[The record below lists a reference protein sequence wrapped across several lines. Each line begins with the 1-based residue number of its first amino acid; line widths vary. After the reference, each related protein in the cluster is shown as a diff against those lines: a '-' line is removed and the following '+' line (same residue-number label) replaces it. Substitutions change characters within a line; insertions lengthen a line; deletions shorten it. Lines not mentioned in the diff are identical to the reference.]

1 MKYINVAN
9 KEIRIA
15 ILYWANGEIF
25 SYWYFARTAE
35 PKIVRK
41 EMKVDEVLSWKQ

>member
-1 MKYINVAN
+1 MKNINVAN

-15 ILYWANGEIF
+15 ILCCANGEIL

-35 PKIVRK
+35 PRIASK
-41 EMKVDEVLSWKQ
+41 EMKADEALS

>member
-15 ILYWANGEIF
+15 ILCCENEETF
-25 SYWYFARTAE
+25 SYWYFTRAVE
-35 PKIVRK
+35 PRIVRK
-41 EMKVDEVLSWKQ
+41 EMKVDGDLS

>member
-15 ILYWANGEIF
+15 VLCCANGETF
-25 SYWYFARTAE
+25 SYWYFARAAE
-35 PKIVRK
+35 PRIVRK
-41 EMKVDEVLSWKQ
+41 EMKADEALS

>member
-1 MKYINVAN
+1 MKNINVAN

-15 ILYWANGEIF
+15 ILCCANGETF
-25 SYWYFARTAE
+25 SYWYFARATE

-41 EMKVDEVLSWKQ
+41 EMKADEVLS

>member
-9 KEIRIA
+9 KEIRIG
-15 ILYWANGEIF
+15 ILCSPNGETL

-35 PKIVRK
+35 PRIVRK
-41 EMKVDEVLSWKQ
+41 EMKADEALS